1 MFGQK
6 KIVKNTPST
15 ASNSTSNSKSSSGS
29 NSNSA
34 CVIVN
39 GTIIEGDF
47 YSKNDTRLDGMIKG
61 TVKCDARLI
70 MGKTAEIEGTVKS
83 TDANISGELKGDLE
97 VSGLLSLRDTARV
110 SGNVKAGKMEVE
122 EGAILNG
129 DVAVG

>member
-6 KIVKNTPST
+6 KKENTNQTTAST
-15 ASNSTSNSKSSSGS
+15 ANSKSTSTSVS
-29 NSNSA
+29 TSNSA

-39 GTIIEGDF
+39 GTVIEGDF

-70 MGKTAEIEGTVKS
+70 MGNAGEIEGTVKS

-97 VSGLLSLRDTARV
+97 VSGLLSLSETARLTG
-110 SGNVKAGKMEVE
+110 SIKAGKIEIE
-122 EGAILNG
+122 EGAVLNG
-129 DVAVG
+129 DVTVS